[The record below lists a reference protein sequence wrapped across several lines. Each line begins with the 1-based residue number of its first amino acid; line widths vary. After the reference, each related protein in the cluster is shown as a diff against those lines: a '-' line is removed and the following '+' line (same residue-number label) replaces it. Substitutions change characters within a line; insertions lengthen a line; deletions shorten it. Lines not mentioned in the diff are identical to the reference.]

1 MMQSWIEPAAAIG
14 AVTANVAAATPA
26 GVTDAPASDAF
37 ARLFSQ
43 GLAEVNASVGAAE
56 QAMSRL
62 AEGKP
67 VELHTVMIELERAQ
81 LSVQT
86 FVQVRNKL
94 VEAYQDLIRMQL

>member
-1 MMQSWIEPAAAIG
+1 MQSWIEPAAAIG
-14 AVTANVAAATPA
+14 AVTANGAPATPA
-26 GVTDAPASDAF
+26 VVTNAPASDAF

-62 AEGKP
+62 AAGRP

-94 VEAYQDLIRMQL
+94 VEAYQDLMRMQL

>member
-1 MMQSWIEPAAAIG
+1 MQTWIEPAAAIG
-14 AVTANVAAATPA
+14 AVAASVAAPA
-26 GVTDAPASDAF
+26 APAAVASSPASDGF

-43 GLAEVNASVGAAE
+43 GLAEVDASVGAAE

-62 AEGKP
+62 AAGKP
-67 VELHTVMIELERAQ
+67 VELHTVMIDLQRAQ

-94 VEAYQDLIRMQL
+94 VEAYQDLIRMQM